1 MKKVAYWLQKIENFI
16 LIATFIIMV
25 ICSLAQVVNRNF
37 VHAGISW
44 FEELSRYSMVCMALL
59 AAEAGLRDGTQISIT
74 AVTDKMKPSI
84 RKIMLIIAKLIVIIF
99 SIVIF
104 ISSFRLLNIQLT
116 TGQVSPGLGISMF
129 VPYLALPVSFGI
141 IIVVQISMIITMIMN
156 LFNKETTNEE
166 GKI

>member
-25 ICSLAQVVNRNF
+25 VCSFAQVVNRNF

-44 FEELSRYSMVCMALL
+44 FEELSRYSMVCMTLL

>member
-1 MKKVAYWLQKIENFI
+1 MKKVSCWLQKIENFI

-25 ICSLAQVVNRNF
+25 ICSFAQVVNRNF
-37 VHAGISW
+37 IHAGISW
-44 FEELSRYSMVCMALL
+44 LEELSRYSMVCMALL

-74 AVTDKMKPSI
+74 AITDKMKPSI
-84 RKIMLIIAKLIVIIF
+84 RKIMLIVAKLIVIIF

-141 IIVVQISMIITMIMN
+141 IIVVQVSMFIEMIMD
-156 LFNKETTNEE
+156 LFNKEINNEE